1 MMDRTAL
8 LWGAGAAVSGV
19 LVCLVQPWR
28 KQFRTAR
35 LTCRSNVWLWIIPV
49 LVVVMELLWQSRLP
63 ASESTPFLQSA
74 GMATGDSLVN
84 VLTWIVRGDVLSM
97 LLAAAFLANSA
108 GIRRGLWAGIESG
121 FPGWWSRLIQFVL
134 LASATAA
141 LGIPAVRFGA
151 GGESGRWIVK
161 LLAAPWTATAATMLL
176 CWLFLSFEAASRG
189 PAKARVRMAEMTG
202 QFTAR
207 LWFVAFAGAVVL
219 PLLDWLSADMRGIL
233 CWYTW
238 PVVSLLAWFPF
249 TALRSTE
256 AGEIHTVFS
265 VSLRR
270 CGRGIPQL
278 IGWAVVAGVHF
289 FALHLLS
296 IWLGSLYPG
305 IAWYRAITTGV
316 FAAAQ
321 IALAT
326 WMLGAW
332 ITIQGDTL
340 STAPKDRRK
349 A

>member
-1 MMDRTAL
+1 MDRAAW
-8 LWGAGAAVSGV
+8 LWGAGAAVCGV
-19 LVCLVQPWR
+19 LICLVQPWR
-28 KQFRTAR
+28 NQFRTAR
-35 LTCRSNVWLWIIPV
+35 QTCRRNIWLCVVPLV
-49 LVVVMELLWQSRLP
+49 VVVMELLWQSRLP
-63 ASESTPFLQSA
+63 LADSTPLLQSA
-74 GMATGDSLVN
+74 GMATGDSLVS

-108 GIRRGLWAGIESG
+108 GIRRGLWAGIESA
-121 FPGWWSRLIQFVL
+121 FPGWWPRLIQFVL

-161 LLAAPWTATAATMLL
+161 LLAAPWTATASTLL
-176 CWLFLSFEAASRG
+176 VCWLFLSFETASHG
-189 PAKARVRMAEMTG
+189 PAKAKVRIAEMTG
-202 QFTAR
+202 QFTPR
-207 LWFVAFAGAVVL
+207 LWFLAFAGAVVF
-219 PLLDWLSADMRGIL
+219 PLIDWLSADMRSIL
-233 CWYTW
+233 RWYSW
-238 PVVSLLAWFPF
+238 PVAALLAWFPF

-256 AGEIHTVFS
+256 AGEIHTVFN

-270 CGRGIPQL
+270 CGHGVIQFL
-278 IGWAVVAGVHF
+278 GWTVVAGVHF

-296 IWLGSLYPG
+296 LWLRSLYPD
-305 IAWYRAITTGV
+305 ITWYRAITTGV

-332 ITIQGDTL
+332 ITIQGDTQ
-340 STAPKDRRK
+340 STALKARRK

>member
-1 MMDRTAL
+1 MMDRAAV

-19 LVCLVQPWR
+19 LLCLVHPWR
-28 KQFRTAR
+28 KQFQTA
-35 LTCRSNVWLWIIPV
+35 LLACRRNVWLWVVPV
-49 LVVVMELLWQSRLP
+49 LVVVMELLWQSYLP
-63 ASESTPFLQSA
+63 APDSTPLLQQA
-74 GMATGDSLVN
+74 GLATGDSLVS

-108 GIRRGLWAGIESG
+108 GLRRGLWAGIEST
-121 FPGWWSRLIQFVL
+121 FPGWWPRLIQFVL

-161 LLAAPWTATAATMLL
+161 LLAAPWTATAATLPI
-176 CWLFLSFEAASRG
+176 CWLFLSFETASRG
-189 PAKARVRMAEMTG
+189 PAKTRVRIAEMTG

-207 LWFVAFAGAVVL
+207 LWFIAFAGALVF

-233 CWYTW
+233 RWYSW
-238 PVVSLLAWFPF
+238 PAAALLAWFPF

-270 CGRGIPQL
+270 CGVGIVQFL
-278 IGWAVVAGVHF
+278 GWAVVAGVHF

-296 IWLGSLYPG
+296 NWLVSIYPDA
-305 IAWYRAITTGV
+305 AWYRAVTTGV

-321 IALAT
+321 ITLAT

-332 ITIQGDTL
+332 VTIQGDTL
-340 STAPKDRRK
+340 ATAIKERRK